1 MTKTGEQ
8 IFSNYR
14 ELTKDFFVKSGL
26 FSEKVLSD
34 LLLYYKNNP
43 DPIND
48 IEESL
53 EPADR
58 NGLTLVKDISKEIS
72 QIVSGA
78 VFVRKINTEF
88 EKIFTDLEPEEQNQ
102 ISKSPDQVKL
112 VYREAIEEIFGI
124 DFGTIFYNKIENK
137 ITQKLA
143 AGELTPEEVTDV
155 HIAFAEAITEIGR
168 ELILAFLE
176 KEATF

>member
-1 MTKTGEQ
+1 M
-8 IFSNYR
+8 
-14 ELTKDFFVKSGL
+14 
-26 FSEKVLSD
+26 
-34 LLLYYKNNP
+34 
-43 DPIND
+43 
-48 IEESL
+48 
-53 EPADR
+53 
-58 NGLTLVKDISKEIS
+58 VKDISKEIS